1 MTSIDNLAQ
10 QMWPTVK
17 VVFSGINADQI
28 KRWYCDHCGESISLL
43 DAVNGDVE
51 TYRIKGDSANGYEMF
66 HKTCLD
72 EKQGVITVTDVA
84 APVVKMTKH
93 CMECGRKFDLSNEE
107 DAAEWSY
114 GHDCE

>member
-10 QMWPTVK
+10 QMWPTVE
-17 VVFSGINADQI
+17 VTFSGINADQI
-28 KRWYCDHCGESISLL
+28 KRWYCDECGESISLL

-72 EKQGVITVTDVA
+72 EKLAPLGLRDA
-84 APVVKMTKH
+84 APVVKMTKQ
-93 CMECGRKFDLSNEE
+93 CPECGRKFDLSNEE